1 LPQPPRA
8 AAAPPVPRCAPLP
21 KCQRTPLTCVCRF
34 TECMGGVMEIDCGR
48 CEMRGAGC
56 QDCVITVLEPRNV
69 AGFSAKAPGYLPEA
83 EVKALGVLAAAGM
96 VPPLRLSL
104 PGSTILP
111 GARAWT
117 HRVFPDT
124 KAS

>member
-1 LPQPPRA
+1 
-8 AAAPPVPRCAPLP
+8 
-21 KCQRTPLTCVCRF
+21 
-34 TECMGGVMEIDCGR
+34 MEIDCGCCGIR
-48 CEMRGAGC
+48 DAAC
-56 QDCVITVLEPRNV
+56 QDCVVSVIEPRNV
-69 AGFSAKAPGYLPEA
+69 ADFSAEVPGFLGAA

-104 PGSTILP
+104 PGSRILP

-117 HRVFPDT
+117 QRAFPAT

>member
-1 LPQPPRA
+1 
-8 AAAPPVPRCAPLP
+8 
-21 KCQRTPLTCVCRF
+21 
-34 TECMGGVMEIDCGR
+34 MEIACGR
-48 CEMRGAGC
+48 CEMRGASC
-56 QDCVITVLEPRNV
+56 QDCVVTALEPRNM
-69 AGFSAKAPGYLPEA
+69 AGFSAAAPGYLGEA

-104 PGSTILP
+104 PGSTVLP
-111 GARAWT
+111 GARGWT

>member
-1 LPQPPRA
+1 
-8 AAAPPVPRCAPLP
+8 
-21 KCQRTPLTCVCRF
+21 
-34 TECMGGVMEIDCGR
+34 MEIDCGR
-48 CEMRGAGC
+48 CEMRGTGC
-56 QDCVITVLEPRNV
+56 QDCVITVLEPRKV
-69 AGFSAKAPGYLPEA
+69 AGSSVAAPRFLGEA

-117 HRVFPDT
+117 QRAFPDT